1 MVAKQLFGSLFSIFF
16 ALLAIIIQPG
26 PAEAR
31 CDSYIKS
38 EGEQFSSLEV
48 CASSLQRP
56 FYRIVRHYYTNGEA
70 LIFSFAPRSRK
81 LLCYRYEVGD
91 STDQHCENYGVSFFP
106 RVFKSDSF
114 QTFMHDLSRMS
125 AQQVEELYTVN
136 HIFVSPSFDD
146 DVWIERCFVIVRE
159 GIKRI
164 DIGYDKNNIIDL
176 SSCLVSLEKFL
187 GSTDLTY
194 KKIE

>member
-1 MVAKQLFGSLFSIFF
+1 MHVKQLFRSLISIFF
-16 ALLAIIIQPG
+16 AVAAIVIQIG
-26 PAEAR
+26 PAEAG

-38 EGEQFSSLEV
+38 EGGQFSSLEV

-81 LLCYRYEVGD
+81 LLCYRYEVGQ

-106 RVFKSDSF
+106 GVFKSDSF

-125 AQQVEELYTVN
+125 EEQVEALYTDD
-136 HIFVSPSFDD
+136 HIFVAPSFDD
-146 DVWIERCFVIVRE
+146 DVWVERCFVIVRD
-159 GIKRI
+159 GGKRI
-164 DIGYDKNNIIDL
+164 DIGYDENNMIDL
-176 SSCLVSLEKFL
+176 SGCLVSLETFFAAN
-187 GSTDLTY
+187 
-194 KKIE
+194 